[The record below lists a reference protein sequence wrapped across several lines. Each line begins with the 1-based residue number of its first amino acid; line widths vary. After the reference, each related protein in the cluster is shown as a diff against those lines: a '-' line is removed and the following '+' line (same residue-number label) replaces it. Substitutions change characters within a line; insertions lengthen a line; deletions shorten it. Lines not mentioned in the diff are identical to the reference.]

1 MSASGTGA
9 SEGAAEAP
17 PLPHSRAVAFPAL
30 LPPPF
35 VTSRERHLKWRAL
48 DWLEAVLYLACGACI
63 IGFSLAV
70 LSDVLSR
77 EIGRPWLW
85 LQQVTTGFFAWG
97 VFIGMAVATRRIDHL
112 NLVEITKRMSG
123 PKRTFLE
130 ITNRVIILLV
140 GVAMLVFGIQNC
152 LNDMGSFR
160 APSLI
165 PLATYTAS
173 VPIAGALVVLFSVEQ
188 IVNGW
193 LHGFEG
199 PEDADDFA
207 GIVK

>member
-1 MSASGTGA
+1 MVLCGVSIAGFTLSVFLDVVTRELGSA
-9 SEGAAEAP
+9 
-17 PLPHSRAVAFPAL
+17 
-30 LPPPF
+30 
-35 VTSRERHLKWRAL
+35 
-48 DWLEAVLYLACGACI
+48 
-63 IGFSLAV
+63 
-70 LSDVLSR
+70 
-77 EIGRPWLW
+77 WLW
-85 LQQVTTGFFAWG
+85 LQLVTTGFFAWG
-97 VFIGMAVATRRIDHL
+97 VFIGMATATRRIDHL

-130 ITNRVIILLV
+130 IANRVIILLV
-140 GVAMLVFGIQNC
+140 GLAMVVFGFQNF

-173 VPIAGALVVLFSVEQ
+173 VPIAGALIVLFSIEQ

-193 LHGFEG
+193 RHGFEG